1 MLWGAGVGGVLRLV
15 GLGGCGGR
23 SGGLE
28 YVDGE
33 RGEVGFVM
41 GDPWRSAVVQGRKGR
56 LRSD

>member
-1 MLWGAGVGGVLRLV
+1 M